1 MDQKRIACFAML
13 LVACLSTRNTAVGQC
28 RVNDTSFNS
37 QDGGCKDLKSGLV
50 WSPDHRALGNPY
62 EPNAS
67 AHAFCNT
74 TLNGNSYGGYS
85 DWRPPTVGETQTAL
99 ANGLYT
105 HLDYFLNGNAGD
117 SAAYYWTACAKYLHP
132 KKRKFYQGVYAIR
145 HSDGAQRL
153 STKAENWL
161 VCVRGKPR
169 ATDCETPLGSVS
181 RVSPRMQR
189 IIAGGTLLLPL
200 CMVAVVTCMKRRR
213 L

>member
-1 MDQKRIACFAML
+1 MDRNRIACFAVL
-13 LVACLSTRNTAVGQC
+13 LLAYLSAHACGQC

-37 QDGGCKDLKSGLV
+37 QDGGCKDLDTGLV
-50 WSPDHRALGNPY
+50 WSPDLRGVEYPHK
-62 EPNAS
+62 PNAT
-67 AHAFCNT
+67 AHAFCSQI
-74 TLNGNSYGGYS
+74 LNQAAHGGFT
-85 DWRPPTVGETQTAL
+85 DWRPPTVGETQEAL

-105 HLDYFLNGNAGD
+105 HLDYFSNGSPGD

-132 KKRKFYQGVYAIR
+132 KKRKGYQGVYAIR

-169 ATDCETPLGSVS
+169 ATDCETPLGSIAS
-181 RVSPRMQR
+181 TSLRTRR
-189 IIAGGTLLLPL
+189 IVTGCALILPL
-200 CMVAVVTCMKRRR
+200 CMVTTVTYLKRRW